1 MFSFINCSVIFL
13 AVMDQLSQEEQ
24 ADVKKMSSERIR
36 LVLARDGADVDE
48 LTKADRAQL
57 LDMMA
62 HHMLNREKDEGANAA
77 PEDRQLQL
85 LERQIQLQEA
95 ELRFRQ
101 EQAERERLER
111 ATKDAVEREWRQR
124 QFELEK
130 EKQKSEAVRQQSL
143 AERIKFYGNA
153 LKLSTVK
160 MTDEPGDLSHFF
172 TSLENVFDMYEV
184 PSDLRAKLTI
194 PLHTTKAK
202 TLLARLPVE
211 KMSDFSELRKFM
223 LSEFRLTSERY
234 RERFLNAK
242 RRPDETFY
250 LLCSRL
256 RSLFLYYLF
265 VRLVKIS
272 TN

>member
-1 MFSFINCSVIFL
+1 
-13 AVMDQLSQEEQ
+13 
-24 ADVKKMSSERIR
+24 
-36 LVLARDGADVDE
+36 
-48 LTKADRAQL
+48 
-57 LDMMA
+57 
-62 HHMLNREKDEGANAA
+62 
-77 PEDRQLQL
+77 
-85 LERQIQLQEA
+85 
-95 ELRFRQ
+95 
-101 EQAERERLER
+101 
-111 ATKDAVEREWRQR
+111 
-124 QFELEK
+124 
-130 EKQKSEAVRQQSL
+130 
-143 AERIKFYGNA
+143 
-153 LKLSTVK
+153 
-160 MTDEPGDLSHFF
+160 
-172 TSLENVFDMYEV
+172 MYEV